1 MSEILYNLIKQALL
15 TIEELLKVPFLI
27 LGNKIDA
34 PYACSEDELRMSL
47 GLHQTTG
54 KVNNK
59 NIVIIIKIKFYK
71 FLSFEITNLLYILFK
86 NKNYVIIILG

>member
-1 MSEILYNLIKQALL
+1 MINFILIQNKQALL

-54 KVNNK
+54 KV
-59 NIVIIIKIKFYK
+59 IIYIQMYILKIKFQYK
-71 FLSFEITNLLYILFK
+71 SQK
-86 NKNYVIIILG
+86 